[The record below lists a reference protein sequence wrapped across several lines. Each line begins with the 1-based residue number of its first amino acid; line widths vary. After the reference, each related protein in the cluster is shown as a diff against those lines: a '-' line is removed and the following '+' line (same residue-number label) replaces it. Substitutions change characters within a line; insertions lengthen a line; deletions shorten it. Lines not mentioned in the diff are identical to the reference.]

1 VTGPGDA
8 RPHDGEP
15 RVPGTA
21 DRERD
26 PGAPDAER
34 ARLRAIRDGKG
45 GAWRRW
51 GPYLSDRQWGTVRED
66 YSADGNAWGYLP
78 HDHARS
84 RAYRWGEDGILG
96 ISDENG
102 RLCFAVA
109 LWNERD
115 PILKERLFGLA
126 GPEGNHG
133 EDVKEVYVYLD
144 GTPTASY
151 LRGLY
156 RYPQAEF
163 PYADLL
169 AENGRRGREDPE
181 YELADTGALD
191 DRRFFDVMVEYG
203 KAGPEDIV
211 VRIAVTNRG
220 PDTAPVHL
228 LPTLWFRNT
237 WAWGDGTPRPTIRP
251 APSPNGAP
259 TPTALRADHH
269 RLGTWWLT
277 TTGDP
282 EVLFTEN
289 ETNAE
294 RLFGSPSRTTAVK
307 DAFHDAIV
315 GGDRSRLA
323 ESPDEGVTKA
333 AAHHAW
339 VLEPGE
345 TRTVVLRL
353 ARGDAPASA
362 DGPEVSAVIDAR
374 HAESDAFFAAVSPAG
389 LSDDQLQV
397 QRQAFAGLV
406 WGKQYFGY
414 DVGRW
419 LDGDG
424 AGPPPPET
432 REAGRNADWREF
444 NSSHVISMPDP
455 WEYPWF
461 AAWDLAFHA
470 IPFALVDPDFAKD
483 QLLLLTREWFMHP
496 NGQLPAY
503 EWNFSDVN
511 PPVHAWATWRVY
523 QIDRRLNGTGDRA
536 FLERVFHKL
545 LLNFTWWVNRK
556 DREGHN
562 VFQGGFLGLDNIG
575 VFDRSAELPDG
586 GHLAQADGTAWM
598 GFFSLQM
605 MRIALELAREDIV
618 YEDLAT
624 KFFEHFLYIAGAL
637 NDIGGSGIPLWDD
650 EDGFFYDVLHLP
662 DDSKIQLKVRSLVGL
677 IPLLAVETIEPELL
691 EQTPGFA
698 RRLGWFLRNRP
709 QLASLVSR
717 WEEPGV
723 GHRRLLALVRG
734 HRMKLLLKRML
745 DETEFL
751 SPHGIRS
758 MSRAHAAA
766 PYVLK
771 LGGMTH
777 MVDYEPAE
785 SRTGLFGGNSNWRG
799 PIWFPLNY
807 LLIEALQKFHH
818 YYGDDFQVETPTG
831 SGTTMSLREVAD
843 ELAGRLSGLFLLD
856 ESSRRPVDGQRRA
869 NGGTDAADHVLFYEY
884 FDGDTGAGLGA
895 SHQTGWTALVAK
907 LLDQL
912 ARGAAAATTTGPAA
926 GSDDGAGPG
935 EPAAAEKPAPSG

>member
-1 VTGPGDA
+1 MIREMTTLPGPD
-8 RPHDGEP
+8 PE
-15 RVPGTA
+15 
-21 DRERD
+21 RE
-26 PGAPDAER
+26 
-34 ARLRAIRDGKG
+34 RLRAIREDRG

-51 GPYLSDRQWGTVRED
+51 GPYLADRQWGTVRED
-66 YSADGNAWGYLP
+66 YSADGNAWTYLP

-84 RAYRWGEDGILG
+84 RAYRWGEDGLLG

-102 RLCFAVA
+102 RLCFAIT

-156 RYPQAEF
+156 RYPQAAF
-163 PYADLL
+163 PYADLV
-169 AENGRRGREDPE
+169 AENGRRGRADPE
-181 YELADTGALD
+181 YELADTGVLD
-191 DRRFFDVMVEYG
+191 DRRFYDVIVEYA
-203 KAGPEDIV
+203 KAAPEDIV
-211 VRIAVTNRG
+211 VRISVTNRG
-220 PDTAPVHL
+220 PVAAPVHL

-237 WAWGDGTPRPTIRP
+237 WAWGDGTPCPTIRP
-251 APSPNGAP
+251 AAAQGSSAP
-259 TPTALRADHH
+259 ISTLRADHE

-277 TTGDP
+277 TTGQP
-282 EVLFTEN
+282 ELLFTQN

-294 RLFGSPSRTTAVK
+294 RLFGTPSRTAAVK

-315 GGDRSRLA
+315 RGDRSRLA
-323 ESPDEGVTKA
+323 ADPGAGVTKA
-333 AAHHAW
+333 ATHHRW

-345 TRTVVLRL
+345 TRIVVLRL
-353 ARGDAPASA
+353 ARGEAPAPA
-362 DGPEVSAVIDAR
+362 NGPELEAIVDTR
-374 HAESDAFFAAVSPAG
+374 HAESDAFFAAVSPPG
-389 LSDDQLQV
+389 LSEDQLRV

-406 WGKQYFGY
+406 WGKQFYGY
-414 DVGRW
+414 DVGHW
-419 LDGDG
+419 LDGDP
-424 AGPPPPET
+424 AGPQPPAS
-432 REAGRNADWREF
+432 RASGRNADWRTF
-444 NSSHVISMPDP
+444 NSAHVISMPDP

-470 IPFALVDPDFAKD
+470 IPFALIDPDFAKD

-511 PPVHAWATWRVY
+511 PPVHAWATWRVF
-523 QIDRRLNGTGDRA
+523 QIDRRINGVGDRP

-605 MRIALELAREDIV
+605 MRIALELARDNAS

-650 EDGFFYDVLHLP
+650 DDGFFYDVLHLP

-691 EQTPGFA
+691 DRTPEFA

-709 QLASLVSR
+709 ELAALVSR
-717 WEEPGV
+717 WEEPGM
-723 GHRRLLALVRG
+723 GKRRLLALVRG
-734 HRMKLLLKRML
+734 HRMKQLLKRML

-751 SPHGIRS
+751 SLHGVRS
-758 MSRAHAAA
+758 LSRAHESA

-771 LGGMTH
+771 LDGVTYT
-777 MVDYEPAE
+777 VDYEPAE

-799 PIWFPLNY
+799 PVWFPINY

-818 YYGDDFQVETPTG
+818 FYGDDFQVEAPTG
-831 SGTTMSLREVAD
+831 SGRTMSLREVAD

-856 ESSRRPVDGQRRA
+856 DRGRRPVDGERRA
-869 NGGTDAADHVLFYEY
+869 NGGTDPAEHVLFYEY
-884 FDGDTGAGLGA
+884 FNGDTGAGLGA

-912 ARGAAAATTTGPAA
+912 ASGAAASTTTGPAESSIEYSA
-926 GSDDGAGPG
+926 SPPASSGSGG
-935 EPAAAEKPAPSG
+935 

>member
-1 VTGPGDA
+1 MTGGA
-8 RPHDGEP
+8 IHDP
-15 RVPGTA
+15 
-21 DRERD
+21 D
-26 PGAPDAER
+26 PER
-34 ARLRAIRDGKG
+34 ARLRQIREAGG

-51 GPYLSDRQWGTVRED
+51 GPYLADRQWGTVRED

-84 RAYRWGEDGILG
+84 RAYRWGEDGLLG
-96 ISDENG
+96 ICDENG
-102 RLCFAVA
+102 RLCFAIA

-126 GPEGNHG
+126 NPEGNHG

-156 RYPQAEF
+156 RYPQAAF
-163 PYADLL
+163 PYDDLV
-169 AENGRRGREDPE
+169 AENGRRSRSDPE
-181 YELADTGALD
+181 YELADTGVFD
-191 DRRFFDVMVEYG
+191 EGRVFDVLVEYG
-203 KAGPEDIV
+203 KAAPEDTV
-211 VRIAVTNRG
+211 VRIAITNRG
-220 PDTAPVHL
+220 PDAAPIHL

-251 APSPNGAP
+251 GGA
-259 TPTALRADHH
+259 TSLRADHH

-277 TTGDP
+277 STGEPDA
-282 EVLFTEN
+282 LFTEN

-294 RLFGSPSRTTAVK
+294 RLFGSPSRTAAVK
-307 DAFHDAIV
+307 DAFHDAIIR
-315 GGDRSRLA
+315 GDRSRLA
-323 ESPDEGVTKA
+323 ANPETGVTKA
-333 AAHHAW
+333 AFHHAW

-353 ARGDAPASA
+353 ARGDDPKPA
-362 DGPEVSAVIDAR
+362 DGPRPAAIVDTR
-374 HAESDAFFAAVSPAG
+374 HAESDAFFATVSPPG
-389 LSDDQLQV
+389 LTEDQLRV

-406 WGKQYFGY
+406 WGKQFY
-414 DVGRW
+414 DYDIGRW
-419 LDGDG
+419 LDGDP
-424 AGPPPPET
+424 AGPQPPDSRQT
-432 REAGRNADWREF
+432 GRNTDWRTF
-444 NSSHVISMPDP
+444 NSAHVISMPDP

-470 IPFALVDPDFAKD
+470 IPLALVDPDFAKD
-483 QLLLLTREWFMHP
+483 QLVLLTREWFMHP

-523 QIDRRLNGTGDRA
+523 QIDRRIGGTADRP
-536 FLERVFHKL
+536 FLERVFQKL

-575 VFDRSAELPDG
+575 VFDRSAVLPDG

-605 MRIALELAREDIV
+605 MRIALELARENPV

-637 NDIGGSGIPLWDD
+637 NDIGGSGIPLWNDD
-650 EDGFFYDVLHLP
+650 DGFFYDVLHLP
-662 DDSKIQLKVRSLVGL
+662 DDAKISLKVRSLVGL

-691 EQTPGFA
+691 EHTPEFG

-709 QLASLVSR
+709 ELASLVSR
-717 WEEPGV
+717 WQEPGV
-723 GHRRLLALVRG
+723 GRRRLLALVRG
-734 HRMKLLLKRML
+734 HRMKLLLRRML
-745 DETEFL
+745 DEAEFL

-758 MSRAHAAA
+758 LSRAHAAA
-766 PYVLK
+766 PYVLQ
-771 LGGMTH
+771 LDGTTYT
-777 MVDYEPAE
+777 VDYEPAE
-785 SRTGLFGGNSNWRG
+785 SHTGLFGGNSNWRG
-799 PIWFPLNY
+799 PVWFPINY

-818 YYGDDFQVETPTG
+818 FYGDDFRVEMPTG
-831 SGTTMSLREVAD
+831 SGRMLTLREVGD
-843 ELAGRLSGLFLLD
+843 ELAGRLAGLFLLD
-856 ESSRRPVDGQRRA
+856 DHGRRPVDGDRPA
-869 NGGTDAADHVLFYEY
+869 NGGTDPAEHVLFYEY

-912 ARGAAAATTTGPAA
+912 ARGATASTTTGPDAESPVASGESPA
-926 GSDDGAGPG
+926 GG
-935 EPAAAEKPAPSG
+935 

>member
-1 VTGPGDA
+1 M
-8 RPHDGEP
+8 
-15 RVPGTA
+15 TA
-21 DRERD
+21 PLDPERER
-26 PGAPDAER
+26 
-34 ARLRAIRDGKG
+34 LREIREAGG

-51 GPYLSDRQWGTVRED
+51 GPYLADRQWGTVRED
-66 YSADGNAWGYLP
+66 YSAGGDAWTYLP

-84 RAYRWGEDGILG
+84 RAYRWGEDGLLG
-96 ISDENG
+96 ICDENG
-102 RLCFAVA
+102 RMCFAIA
-109 LWNERD
+109 LWNGRD
-115 PILKERLFGLA
+115 PILKERLFGLTN
-126 GPEGNHG
+126 PEGNHG
-133 EDVKEVYVYLD
+133 EDVKEVYVHLD
-144 GTPTASY
+144 ATPTASY
-151 LRGLY
+151 LRALY
-156 RYPQAEF
+156 RYPQAAF
-163 PYADLL
+163 PYADLV
-169 AENGRRGREDPE
+169 AENARRGREEPE
-181 YELADTGALD
+181 YELADTGVFD
-191 DRRFFDVMVEYG
+191 EGRFFDVVVEYA
-203 KAGPEDIV
+203 KAAPEDIAI
-211 VRIAVTNRG
+211 RISVTNRG
-220 PDTAPVHL
+220 PDAAPIHV

-251 APSPNGAP
+251 AGDG
-259 TPTALRADHH
+259 TRTLRTDHQ

-277 TTGDP
+277 TTGEPDL
-282 EVLFTEN
+282 LFTEN

-294 RLFGSPSRTTAVK
+294 RLFGSRSRTAAVK
-307 DAFHDAIV
+307 DAFHDAVI
-315 GGDRSRLA
+315 GGDQRRLSA
-323 ESPDEGVTKA
+323 DAAAGVTKA
-333 AAHHAW
+333 AAHHQWLLAG
-339 VLEPGE
+339 GE
-345 TRTVVLRL
+345 TRWIDLRL
-353 ARGDAPASA
+353 TRADDVRAADGATPLADGPASA
-362 DGPEVSAVIDAR
+362 AAATDSEAVIAVR
-374 HAESDAFFAAVSPAG
+374 HAESDRFFAAVSPAG
-389 LSDDQLQV
+389 LTADQLRV

-406 WGKQYFGY
+406 WGKQSYIY
-414 DVGRW
+414 DVARW
-419 LDGDG
+419 LDGDP
-424 AGPPPPET
+424 AGPPPPT
-432 REAGRNADWREF
+432 DRENGRNTDWREF
-444 NSSHVISMPDP
+444 NSAHVISMPDT

-470 IPFALVDPDFAKD
+470 IPLALIDPDFAKD
-483 QLLLLTREWFMHP
+483 QLTLLTREWFMHP

-523 QIDRRLNGTGDRA
+523 QIDRRITGVADRA

-545 LLNFTWWVNRK
+545 LMNFTWWVNRK

-575 VFDRSAELPDG
+575 VFDRSTELPGG

-605 MRIALELAREDIV
+605 MRIALELARDNPV
-618 YEDLAT
+618 YQDLAT

-691 EQTPGFA
+691 ERTPEFA

-709 QLASLVSR
+709 GLSALVSR

-723 GHRRLLALVRG
+723 GQRRLLALVRG
-734 HRMKLLLKRML
+734 HRMKLLLRRML

-758 MSRAHAAA
+758 LSRAHRDA
-766 PYVLK
+766 PYTLQ
-771 LGGMTH
+771 LDGMSWT
-777 MVDYEPAE
+777 VDYEPAE
-785 SRTGLFGGNSNWRG
+785 SRSGLFGGNSNWRG

-818 YYGDDFQVETPTG
+818 FYGDDYRVEAPTG
-831 SGTTMSLREVAD
+831 SGRMMNLREVAD
-843 ELAGRLSGLFLLD
+843 DLAGRLAGLFLLD
-856 ESSRRPVDGQRRA
+856 GDGRRPVDGDRRA
-869 NGGTDAADHVLFYEY
+869 NGGTDAAEHVLFYEY

-912 ARGAAAATTTGPAA
+912 ARGAAAPTTTGPAA
-926 GSDDGAGPG
+926 ATAPVEQIEPVAPADPRGDGAPT
-935 EPAAAEKPAPSG
+935 SS

>member
-1 VTGPGDA
+1 MTA
-8 RPHDGEP
+8 
-15 RVPGTA
+15 TA
-21 DRERD
+21 DPERE
-26 PGAPDAER
+26 
-34 ARLRAIRDGKG
+34 RLRAIRAEHG

-51 GPYLSDRQWGTVRED
+51 GPYLADRQWGTVRED
-66 YSADGNAWGYLP
+66 YSADGNAWAYLP

-84 RAYRWGEDGILG
+84 RAYRWGEDGLLG

-102 RLCFAVA
+102 RLCFAIA

-115 PILKERLFGLA
+115 PILKERLFGLSN
-126 GPEGNHG
+126 PEGNHG

-151 LRGLY
+151 LRGFY

-163 PYADLL
+163 PYADLV
-169 AENGRRGREDPE
+169 AENARRTRADPE
-181 YELADTGALD
+181 YELADTGVLD
-191 DRRFFDVMVEYG
+191 DRRFFDVVVEYG
-203 KAGPEDIV
+203 KAAAEDIV
-211 VRIAVTNRG
+211 VRILATNQG
-220 PDTAPVHL
+220 PVAAPLHL

-237 WAWGDGTPRPTIRP
+237 WAWGDGSPRPTIRP
-251 APSPNGAP
+251 VDDA
-259 TPTALRADHH
+259 TTLRADHH

-277 TTGDP
+277 TTGEP
-282 EVLFTEN
+282 ELLFTDN

-294 RLFGSPSRTTAVK
+294 RLFGAPTRSTATK

-315 GGDRSRLA
+315 GGDPSRLA
-323 ESPDEGVTKA
+323 ADPAAGVTKA
-333 AAHHAW
+333 AAHHRW
-339 VLEPGE
+339 LLEPGE
-345 TRTVVLRL
+345 TRSVVLRL
-353 ARGDAPASA
+353 ARGEVATPAA
-362 DGPEVSAVIDAR
+362 GSAVEAIVDTR

-389 LSDDQLQV
+389 LTLDQLRV

-406 WGKQYFGY
+406 WSKQCYSY
-414 DVGRW
+414 DVERW
-419 LDGDG
+419 LNGDPDGP
-424 AGPPPPET
+424 APPSERT
-432 REAGRNADWREF
+432 GGRNNDWRTF
-444 NSSHVISMPDP
+444 NSAHVISMPDT

-470 IPFALVDPDFAKD
+470 IPFALIDPDFAKD
-483 QLLLLTREWFMHP
+483 QLVVLTREWFMHP

-511 PPVHAWATWRVY
+511 PPVHAWATWRVF
-523 QIDRRLNGTGDRA
+523 QIDRRINGTGDRA

-575 VFDRSAELPDG
+575 VFERSEELPGG

-605 MRIALELAREDIV
+605 MRIALELAREAPV
-618 YEDLAT
+618 YQDLAT

-662 DDSKIQLKVRSLVGL
+662 DDSKISLKVRSLVGL
-677 IPLLAVETIEPELL
+677 IPLLAVETVEPELL
-691 EQTPGFA
+691 EKTPEFA
-698 RRLGWFLRNRP
+698 RHLGWFLRNRP
-709 QLASLVSR
+709 ELSSLVSR
-717 WEEPGV
+717 WEEPGM
-723 GHRRLLALVRG
+723 GKRRLLALVRG

-745 DETEFL
+745 DESEFL
-751 SPHGIRS
+751 SGHGIRS
-758 MSRAHAAA
+758 MSRAHLSA
-766 PYVLK
+766 PYVLE
-771 LGGMTH
+771 LEGMSYQ
-777 MVDYEPAE
+777 VDYEPAE
-785 SRTGLFGGNSNWRG
+785 STSGLFGGNSNWRG
-799 PIWFPLNY
+799 PVWFPINY

-818 YYGDDFQVETPTG
+818 YYGDDFRVEAPTG
-831 SGTTMSLREVAD
+831 SGRMLNLREVAD

-856 ESSRRPVDGQRRA
+856 AQGRRPADGERRV
-869 NGGTDAADHVLFYEY
+869 NGGTDAAEHVLFHEY

-912 ARGAAAATTTGPAA
+912 ARGEAAPTSTGPA
-926 GSDDGAGPG
+926 G
-935 EPAAAEKPAPSG
+935 